1 MFSKLQIGK
10 EQYTEYE
17 LYIKYPML
25 MSVQFSFV
33 IVSFFVLLIQNSGK
47 KTTQRIHIIN
57 VVNVGICSSLWFLL
71 IFLRKKL

>member
-57 VVNVGICSSLWFLL
+57 VVNVGICSS
-71 IFLRKKL
+71 

>member
-10 EQYTEYE
+10 EQYIEYE

-33 IVSFFVLLIQNSGK
+33 TVSFFVLLIQNSGK
-47 KTTQRIHIIN
+47 KKLFKEYI
-57 VVNVGICSSLWFLL
+57 LL
-71 IFLRKKL
+71 MLLMLAFVAHYGSYLSF